1 MNLFTRLFRQRRR
14 THAALRGTWLLAAAA
29 LLGAMNASAQQANQ
43 GAQQITPNF
52 NNTDLGEIID
62 AVSEVTNKTF
72 IIDPR
77 VKATITVRS
86 KTPMSADAFYEVFLS
101 ILQVHGFVAMPSGNV
116 IKILPEANARQV
128 PANDLP
134 EFVSRSSDEFVTHVI
149 SIKNVSASQLV
160 PMLRPLMPQTAHL
173 AAYPTGN
180 ILILSDHANNVNR
193 MMRIIERIDQ
203 AGDDSIEVIPLE
215 NASASEIVRTI
226 NTLVPAGSQPEA
238 QALGAKVVADE
249 RSNSVL
255 ITGERSQRLRIRTL
269 IAHLDTPLK
278 TGTGTEVRYLRY
290 ADAEKIAGKLKEQLQ
305 GITAAATGS
314 APAAPQAAAT
324 ERNVSIWAD
333 VQTNALVVTAPP
345 KVMRQIMSIVDKL
358 DFRKAQVKV
367 EAILVEMS
375 FEKSAELG
383 FNWIVGPGKENVGI
397 APIGI
402 FNQAVGGTTIGQI
415 AGAAL
420 AIDQGS
426 GTTSVTNGGVT
437 TTTTNVNPALSSLAG
452 AIPTGVTLGGGRI
465 ESGGINFVALLR
477 ALRGDGHTNIIS
489 TPTIVTLDNEE
500 ATIEVAQEVPFITG
514 QYATTGGG
522 GTTAGATGVNPFQTI
537 QRQKVGTILKI
548 TPQINEGDAVMLKIE
563 QEASSL
569 AQGTGG
575 AVDLITNTR
584 KITTKVLVED
594 GGLIVLGGLTSDG
607 LTEGQN
613 RVPLLGS
620 IPIIGEL
627 FKTRNVNKRKTNLMV
642 FIHPV
647 ILRDGVQ
654 TAIETNARY
663 NAIRDEQRN
672 YNNGRVTLL
681 PSSERQPSLPPLEE
695 KTRFIDP
702 QDAADATPVID
713 TRPPQPDAPD
723 SPQDRTPAAPP
734 PVAPNPEDSRGNP
747 DDR

>member
-1 MNLFTRLFRQRRR
+1 MNLLATPFHLRRMTFATARGALVLASAIMVLFAVESAR
-14 THAALRGTWLLAAAA
+14 
-29 LLGAMNASAQQANQ
+29 AQQADQN
-43 GAQQITPNF
+43 ARQITPNF

-62 AVSEVTNKTF
+62 AVSAVTGKTF

-86 KTPMSADAFYEVFLS
+86 KESMSAGAFYEVFLS

-134 EFVSRSSDEFVTHVI
+134 DFVSRTSDEFVTHVV

-215 NASASEIVRTI
+215 NASAAEIVRTI
-226 NTLVPAGSQPEA
+226 NVLVPAGSQPEA
-238 QALGAKVVADE
+238 QALGVKVVADE

-255 ITGERSQRLRIRTL
+255 ITGEKSQRLRIKTL

-278 TGTGTEVRYLRY
+278 TGTGTEVRYLNY
-290 ADAEKIAGKLKEQLQ
+290 ADAEKIAAKLKEQLQ
-305 GITAAATGS
+305 GITAAATGG
-314 APAAPQAAAT
+314 APAGAQAAAAT
-324 ERNVSIWAD
+324 DRNVSIWAD

-345 KVMRQIMSIVDKL
+345 KIMRQIMSIVDKL

-383 FNWIVGPGKENVGI
+383 FNWIVGPGKEEVGI

-420 AIDQGS
+420 AINQGS
-426 GTTSVTNGGVT
+426 GSTTVTNGNVT
-437 TTTTNVNPALSSLAG
+437 TTSNNINPALSSLAG
-452 AIPTGVTLGGGRI
+452 SIPTGVTLGGGRI
-465 ESGGINFVALLR
+465 EPTGINFVALLR

-500 ATIEVAQEVPFITG
+500 AQIEVAQEVPFLTG
-514 QYATTGGG
+514 QYATTGSG
-522 GTTAGATGVNPFQTI
+522 GTTSGAAGVNPFQTI

-548 TPQINEGDAVMLKIE
+548 TPQINEGSAVMLKIE

-620 IPIIGEL
+620 IPLIGEL

-642 FIHPV
+642 FIHPI

-654 TAIETNARY
+654 TAVETNSRY
-663 NAIRDEQRN
+663 NAIRDEQRS
-672 YNNGRVTLL
+672 YNKGRVTLL

-695 KTRFIDP
+695 TTRFIDP

-713 TRPPQPDAPD
+713 ARQPAPDAPD
-723 SPQDRTPAAPP
+723 SPQDRLPAAPP
-734 PVAPNPEDSRGNP
+734 PSPTQGNEA
-747 DDR
+747 DR